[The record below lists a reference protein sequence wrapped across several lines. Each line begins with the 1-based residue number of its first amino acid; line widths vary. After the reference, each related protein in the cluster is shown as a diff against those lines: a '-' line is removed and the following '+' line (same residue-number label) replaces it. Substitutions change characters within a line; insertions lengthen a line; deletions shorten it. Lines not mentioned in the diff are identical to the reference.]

1 MPRKEGR
8 TRASGILHPLGEA
21 RQRLTLRARSVG
33 SLERFIADVRHG
45 ESAQNSGERSG
56 ACPRWQL
63 ELSSSSGTP
72 EMVRASAASVAAEV
86 PTPRVDVFTEKEEV

>member
-1 MPRKEGR
+1 MALSDNVHAHDGP
-8 TRASGILHPLGEA
+8 
-21 RQRLTLRARSVG
+21 
-33 SLERFIADVRHG
+33 
-45 ESAQNSGERSG
+45 QNSGERSG